1 MGIRSSAS
9 DRIKPAMNSL
19 TFPVPGPS
27 TPRTSGAL
35 NFLRGVGVA
44 LVRVV
49 VVLVLGGLV
58 FGGAV
63 ARAAGLQARNVFLIT
78 TDGLRWEEVFGGID
92 ETLISKEYGNV
103 SDTNRLRS
111 EFWRPT
117 PEARREALFPFLW
130 GTLAKRGQIW
140 GNRNL
145 GSEVRVSNGHNF
157 SYPGYSEFLTGVAD
171 ARIDS
176 NDKRLNQNTNVFEWL
191 SHRPGFEGRVAA
203 AANWDVMPWILNAPR
218 SGFPVWSGFP
228 VPEGT
233 RRFKGS
239 EALEEL
245 VEHGR
250 TIWKDVMLDT
260 FAARAAREMFV
271 GLRPRAFYVS
281 LGETDDWAH
290 EGRYERVIR
299 AAHEYDRFVAKLWQ
313 AVQST
318 EGYRDQTVFV
328 LTVDH
333 GRGPAPVAWKDH
345 GRQIPGAA
353 SIWFAVIG
361 PDTRPLGER
370 KGTAPVIQAQ
380 IASTVAALVGED
392 FRSGVPAAAAAVA
405 EVVGPAG
412 SGLGR

>member
-19 TFPVPGPS
+19 TFPAPGPS
-27 TPRTSGAL
+27 TPRTSGAP

-176 NDKRLNQNTNVFEWL
+176 NDKRLNENTNVFEWL

-218 SGFPVWSGFP
+218 AGFPVWSGFE

-271 GLRPRAFYVS
+271 GIRPRAFYVS

-299 AAHEYDRFVAKLWQ
+299 AAHEFDRFVAKLWQ

-318 EGYRDQTVFV
+318 DGYRDQTVFV

-353 SIWFAVIG
+353 AIWFAVIG

-392 FRSGVPAAAAAVA
+392 FRSGVPAAAAVVA

>member
-1 MGIRSSAS
+1 
-9 DRIKPAMNSL
+9 
-19 TFPVPGPS
+19 
-27 TPRTSGAL
+27 
-35 NFLRGVGVA
+35 
-44 LVRVV
+44 
-49 VVLVLGGLV
+49 
-58 FGGAV
+58 
-63 ARAAGLQARNVFLIT
+63 
-78 TDGLRWEEVFGGID
+78 
-92 ETLISKEYGNV
+92 
-103 SDTNRLRS
+103 
-111 EFWRPT
+111 
-117 PEARREALFPFLW
+117 LFPFLW

-176 NDKRLNQNTNVFEWL
+176 NDKRLNENTNVFEWL

-218 SGFPVWSGFP
+218 AGFPVWSGFE

-271 GLRPRAFYVS
+271 GIRPRAFYVS

-299 AAHEYDRFVAKLWQ
+299 AAHEFDRFVAKLWQ

-353 SIWFAVIG
+353 AIWFAVIG

-392 FRSGVPAAAAAVA
+392 FRSGVPAAAAVVA

>member
-19 TFPVPGPS
+19 TFPAPGPS
-27 TPRTSGAL
+27 TPRTSGAP
-35 NFLRGVGVA
+35 NFFRGVGVA

-318 EGYRDQTVFV
+318 DGYRDQTVFV

-412 SGLGR
+412 SGLNR